1 MTNHITKLLNKA
13 KNITGSDYMTAKRLQ
28 VSRQYVSKVR
38 NGNAMSVAFAFD
50 LAELIGEDPAKVL
63 AAHQAD
69 QAHTPEERRR
79 WERWVAAALVAIL
92 ATTGVPGIIEKSV
105 GYVHAA
111 QGQVIHY
118 AKWIYERFLKFVHPL
133 PMQGI

>member
-79 WERWVAAALVAIL
+79 WERWGRRC
-92 ATTGVPGIIEKSV
+92 TGGHSGHHRSTGHGGTGNCCKTC
-105 GYVHAA
+105 
-111 QGQVIHY
+111 
-118 AKWIYERFLKFVHPL
+118 
-133 PMQGI
+133 